1 MKEWGQTIAVICAV
15 AAAFAA
21 LAGLMQ
27 FEHASLRAEHASIR
41 EQLNSVDRRT
51 ARIEGHLF
59 GLELPQEQ
67 ADGE

>member
-1 MKEWGQTIAVICAV
+1 MKEWSQTIAVICAV

-27 FEHASLRAEHASIR
+27 FEHASIRSELASVR

-59 GLELPQEQ
+59 GLELPLDQ

>member
-27 FEHASLRAEHASIR
+27 FEHASIRSELVSVR

-59 GLELPQEQ
+59 GLELPPEQ